1 MSKVIGTALLL
12 GLLFAAVLSLVLLGV
27 QWVRYAD
34 INSAPKKAV
43 IYAPSSSVAD
53 YTLVDSRIAYNWSIN

>member
-1 MSKVIGTALLL
+1 MSRIVGTALLL

-27 QWVRYAD
+27 QWARYAD
-34 INSAPKKAV
+34 ANPAPKKAV
-43 IYAPSSSVAD
+43 IYTPSSSVAG